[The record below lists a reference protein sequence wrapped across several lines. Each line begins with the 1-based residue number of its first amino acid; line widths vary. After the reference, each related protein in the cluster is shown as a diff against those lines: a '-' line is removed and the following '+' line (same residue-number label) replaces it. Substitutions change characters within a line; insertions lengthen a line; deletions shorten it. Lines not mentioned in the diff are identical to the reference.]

1 MRRLSGLWLLAT
13 TTALCA
19 PALALAQQAIPTPR
33 PTADAEYHRNWGLA
47 AINALAAYQQGY
59 TGKGVTVAVV
69 DSGLDVEHPEFAGRV
84 SRDRLNL
91 GTGQS
96 VRDVTPTIDPD
107 GEIAGHGTHVAG
119 IIGAARNGVGM
130 QGVAYEATILPVRA
144 IGIDPIFPDTVP
156 TNLAIRYAAESGAQV
171 INGSYG
177 PPTLGLYL
185 TDADGQI
192 VLVDGHPVIQP
203 NYTVLQYQPLYASVG
218 ELVDTHDAI
227 REAADQDV
235 VLVFAAGNEYSQ
247 QPFASSIPS
256 GNGMLPLITPTL
268 LQSGEIRFISNFAD
282 PGFDINDESTYEFLD
297 PSDPSIRNLDFS
309 DLDGTMIAVVAVDR
323 NGTISSYSN
332 RCGIAAEWCL
342 AAPGGDIASG
352 ADDGIYSTWPDAGDL
367 SAATYQ
373 NAQGTSM
380 AAPHVS
386 GAAAVV
392 REAFP
397 FLTARQTIETILTTA
412 TDLGDPATYGQ
423 GLLNLGAAVNGPGEF
438 RYDGV
443 FDVDTEGHVA
453 VWSNDISGVGDLVKR
468 GDGALILTGA
478 STYAGPTAVLG
489 GTLAVDGST
498 VSATRVADGGILAG
512 TGSVGAL
519 TAGGDGTVSPGSIL
533 DAKQVTATLGVDGD
547 FRQGD
552 GSVYEAG
559 IAGTAQS
566 DRIAVT
572 GETTIGALARVTV
585 MRESADALKV
595 NTRYTVLTSA
605 EGVSGSYGG
614 VSAAFLEG
622 MRFVDLALAYDPT
635 TVFLDLRRSDVA
647 FADVAATGNQRAVAV
662 AAETLDAAGT
672 LYNDIA
678 FMTAPE
684 ARGAFDQLSGEIH
697 PSAQSVLIGQ
707 SHFVRDAATER
718 VRAAFA
724 GVAAVAA
731 PVAELGTDGPVA
743 APVSSETLSL
753 WGRGFGAW
761 GSLDGDGNAASVS
774 GNIGGFLAGADL
786 PIGDLAR
793 AGVLAGYSRTSF
805 GISARASSGSAES
818 YHAGLYGGADWNRIG
833 LRTGLAYSWNSLST
847 DRTIGLPGGT
857 ETLSAD
863 YDAGTFQ
870 MFGELGYR
878 WDLKTVAVEPFAN
891 AAYVHLDTGSFR
903 ESGGVAALSGAD
915 ESTDTG
921 FSTLGL
927 RAASTLGVGTV
938 PVTLRAE
945 AGWVHAYGDV
955 TPASTLAFA
964 GGSASFDVQGAPI
977 ARDAAALSAGLD
989 VTLAKS
995 AVLGLSYQGQLASD
1009 AAEHGLN
1016 GRLSI
1021 RF

>member
-1 MRRLSGLWLLAT
+1 MRRLTGLRLLAT

-19 PALALAQQAIPTPR
+19 PALALAQQAIPAPK
-33 PTADAEYHRNWGLA
+33 PTADAEYRRNWGLA
-47 AINALAAYQQGY
+47 AINALAANQQGY
-59 TGKGVTVAVV
+59 TGKGITVAVV
-69 DSGLDVEHPEFAGRV
+69 DTGLDVLHPEFAGRV
-84 SRDRLNL
+84 SPYRLNL
-91 GTGQS
+91 GADQS
-96 VRDVTPTIDPD
+96 LRDVNPSLEPN
-107 GEIAGHGTHVAG
+107 GEIDGHGTHVAG

-130 QGVAYEATILPVRA
+130 QGVAYDATILPIRA
-144 IGIDPIFPDTVP
+144 LVDEPANQHAIP
-156 TNLAIRYAAESGAQV
+156 TNAAIRYAVSKGAQV

-177 PPTLGLYL
+177 PGTLGLYL
-185 TDADGQI
+185 KDADGQYVI
-192 VLVDGHPVIQP
+192 VDGHPVIQP
-203 NYTVLQYQPLYASVG
+203 HYTVLQYQPLYTSV
-218 ELVDTHDAI
+218 
-227 REAADQDV
+227 EALLDDYNTVKSAAERDV
-235 VLVFAAGNEYSQ
+235 VLVFAAGNEYEE

-256 GNGMLPLITPTL
+256 GNGMLPLITPTI
-268 LQSGEIRFISNFAD
+268 LQSREIRIISNIDD
-282 PGFDINDESTYEFLD
+282 PDFDIDNESTYEFLD
-297 PSDPSIRNLDFS
+297 PSDPSVRDLDFS
-309 DLDGTMIAVVAVDR
+309 DLNGTMIAVVAVDK

-342 AAPGGDIASG
+342 AAPGGDISAG
-352 ADDGIYSTWPDAGDL
+352 IDEGIYSTWPDADHL
-367 SAATYQ
+367 SAATYESI
-373 NAQGTSM
+373 QGTSM

-386 GAAAVV
+386 GAAALV

-397 FLTARQTIETILTTA
+397 YLTARQTIETILTTA
-412 TDLGDPATYGQ
+412 TDLGSPGIYGQ
-423 GLLNLGAAVNGPGEF
+423 GLLNVGAAVNGPGEF
-438 RYDGV
+438 RYTGV
-443 FDVDTEGHVA
+443 FDVDTEGHVS
-453 VWSNDISGVGDLVKR
+453 VWSNDISGIGDLVKR

-478 STYAGPTAVLG
+478 NTYAGPTTVLG
-489 GTLAVDGST
+489 GTLAVDGT
-498 VSATRVADGGILAG
+498 GVSATRVAGGGILAG
-512 TGSVGAL
+512 TGTVGAL
-519 TAGGDGTVSPGSIL
+519 TAGGDGTVSPGSVL
-533 DAKQVTATLGVDGD
+533 DESKVTATLGVDGD
-547 FRQGD
+547 FLQGD
-552 GSVYEAG
+552 GSVYVAG
-559 IAGTAQS
+559 IAGTTKA
-566 DRIAVT
+566 DRIAVS
-572 GETTIGALARVTV
+572 GETGISDLARVMV
-585 MRESADALKV
+585 VRESDDALKV

-614 VSAAFLEG
+614 VSASFLEG
-622 MRFVDLALAYDPT
+622 MSFVELALAYDPT
-635 TVFLDLRRSDVA
+635 TVFLDLQRSDVA

-662 AAETLDAAGT
+662 AAETLDAGGA

-684 ARGAFDQLSGEIH
+684 ARGAFNQLSGEIH
-697 PSAQSVLIGQ
+697 PSAESVLIGQ

-731 PVAELGTDGPVA
+731 PVAELGADGPVA
-743 APVSSETLSL
+743 APVSSEKLSI

-786 PIGDLAR
+786 PIGDLWR

-805 GISARASSGSAES
+805 GINARASSGSSES

-847 DRTIGLPGGT
+847 DRNVSLPGGA

-878 WDLKTVAVEPFAN
+878 WDLKAVAVEPFAN
-891 AAYVHLDTGSFR
+891 AAYVHLDTDSFQ
-903 ESGGVAALSGAD
+903 ESGGVAALSGAG
-915 ESTDTG
+915 ESTDNG
-921 FSTLGL
+921 FTTLGL
-927 RAASTLGVGTV
+927 RAASTLAAGPV

-964 GGSASFDVQGAPI
+964 GGSSSFDVQGAPI
-977 ARDAAALSAGLD
+977 ARDAAALSAGID

-995 AVLGLSYQGQLASD
+995 AVLGLSYQGQLASG
-1009 AAEHGLN
+1009 AEEHGLN